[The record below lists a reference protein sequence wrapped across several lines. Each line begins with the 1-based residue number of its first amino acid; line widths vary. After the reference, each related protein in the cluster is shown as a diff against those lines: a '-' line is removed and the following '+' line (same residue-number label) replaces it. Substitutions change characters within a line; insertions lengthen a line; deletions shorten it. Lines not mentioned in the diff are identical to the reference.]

1 MDPPP
6 LPVSRIGWDDEK
18 IMRTRR
24 ELNTVKSIMKE
35 NVQKIMERQGKLDD
49 LVERAQR
56 LEEASD
62 VYVKCAVK
70 IKREMSWKHRAI
82 RYTIIGVSSLSA
94 LAGLAYS
101 FL

>member
-1 MDPPP
+1 MIHQQ
-6 LPVSRIGWDDEK
+6 LPVSRIGWDDQK
-18 IMRTRR
+18 IMRTRQ
-24 ELNTVKSIMKE
+24 ELNSVKIIMKE

-49 LVERAQR
+49 LVERAQK

-70 IKREMSWKHRAI
+70 IKREMSWKANAI
-82 RYTIIGVSSLSA
+82 RNGIIAVSSVSA
-94 LAGLAYS
+94 FAGIAYA

>member
-1 MDPPP
+1 MNHQPP
-6 LPVSRIGWDDEK
+6 PVSRVGWDDQK

-24 ELNTVKSIMKE
+24 ELDSVKAIMKE

-70 IKREMSWKHRAI
+70 IKREMSWKANSL
-82 RYTIIGVSSLSA
+82 RYGIIAVSSVSA
-94 LAGLAYS
+94 FAGLAYS

>member
-1 MDPPP
+1 MDPLP
-6 LPVSRIGWDDEK
+6 PVSRIGWDDQK

-24 ELNTVKSIMKE
+24 ELNSVKVIMKE

-49 LVERAQR
+49 LVERAQK

-70 IKREMSWKHRAI
+70 VYLKFE
-82 RYTIIGVSSLSA
+82 
-94 LAGLAYS
+94 
-101 FL
+101 